1 MLQELS
7 RLGVSIWLDDLSRS
21 LVRSGRL
28 ADLVRD
34 RCVVGVTSKPTIFA
48 TALAD
53 TVNTM
58 PPATLQAATTAT
70 VPGPLDSAGQRDP
83 EAVAGE
89 LTALGV
95 DLAQVARQLEDKAVQ
110 LFQDSY
116 VQLVDTVTAALNAA
130 GADVHT
136 DGTAR
141 PVGGGQRP
149 AAPADSG

>member
-1 MLQELS
+1 L
-7 RLGVSIWLDDLSRS
+7 R
-21 LVRSGRL
+21 
-28 ADLVRD
+28 
-34 RCVVGVTSKPTIFA
+34 
-48 TALAD
+48 D

-58 PPATLQAATTAT
+58 PPATLQAATAAT

-83 EAVAGE
+83 EAVAGG
-89 LTALGV
+89 LKALGV
-95 DLAQVARQLEDKAVQ
+95 DLAQVARQLEDKAVR

-130 GADVHT
+130 GADVQA
-136 DGTAR
+136 DGTVR